1 MRSQA
6 SKIYLKIS
14 DIMVCLFIDIPIMKP
29 FLKWAGS
36 KYKIIDRITQSLPT
50 GNRLIEP
57 FVGSGSVF
65 LNTNYSEYLVADSN
79 SDLIV
84 LYNCIKDRGIDFIEY
99 ARKLFVA
106 ENNQQE
112 SFSRLRTEFNTSE
125 DSIQKSA
132 IFIYLNRHC
141 FNGLCR
147 YNSKGE
153 FNVPF
158 GRYKNPAFPETA
170 IVDFFHKSQS
180 VEFKVSNFIDTME
193 QAKVGDI
200 VYCDPPYAPIKQTS
214 NFTNYTRD
222 EFTLEHQKVLADI
235 SVKLMNRGIAVI
247 ISNHDTEFTRSIYD
261 SAQLNFFEVQRF
273 ISRNAESRI
282 KAPELLAIFS
292 NT

>member
-1 MRSQA
+1 
-6 SKIYLKIS
+6 
-14 DIMVCLFIDIPIMKP
+14 MKP

-36 KYKIIDRITQSLPT
+36 KYKIIDRITRSLPP
-50 GNRLIEP
+50 GKRLIEP

-65 LNTNYSEYLVADSN
+65 LNTNYPEYLVADSN
-79 SDLIV
+79 ADPIA
-84 LYNCIKDRGIDFIEY
+84 LYNCIKDKGTDFIEY
-99 ARKLFVA
+99 ARQLFIA

-112 SFSRLRTEFNTSE
+112 SFYRLRAEFNTSE
-125 DSIQKSA
+125 DIDRKSA

-147 YNSKGE
+147 YNSQGQ

-158 GRYKNPAFPETA
+158 GRYKNPVFPEAA
-170 IVDFFHKSQS
+170 ILDFFHKSQF

-193 QAKVGDI
+193 QARFGDV
-200 VYCDPPYAPIKQTS
+200 VYCDPPYAPLKQTS
-214 NFTNYTRD
+214 NFTSYTRD
-222 EFTLEHQKVLADI
+222 EFTLDHQRVLAGI
-235 SVKLMNRGIAVI
+235 AVKLMNQGISVI

-282 KAPELLAIFS
+282 KAPELIAIFS